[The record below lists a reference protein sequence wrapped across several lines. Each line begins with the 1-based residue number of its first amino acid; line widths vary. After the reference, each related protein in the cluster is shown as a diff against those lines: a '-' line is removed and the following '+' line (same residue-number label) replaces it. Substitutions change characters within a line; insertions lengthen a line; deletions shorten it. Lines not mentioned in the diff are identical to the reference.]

1 MQSPFWRIVLSLS
14 GHSRISASIGR
25 NAFLGLL
32 GAFLL
37 LSPVG
42 ARADIYH
49 LTFTNVTFTATC
61 IGGGTCTE
69 VFNGSADYD
78 NIADTT
84 ANLLATLTG
93 TLNVS
98 FAFGFPP
105 QCNVPGCFGTGS
117 GRFLYDPNAL
127 PGFNPIELDVEAPTF
142 DAPSPIALSGG
153 PNGSLLFVPGG
164 CGGDQPKCNTT
175 GAFPG
180 NANTDYQLTSGTY
193 TSVDIGPSPV
203 PEPGSSIF
211 FATGMAML
219 GLLSIRRRVD
229 STRRPVSVFGLPT
242 DQR

>member
-1 MQSPFWRIVLSLS
+1 MVSSLCL
-14 GHSRISASIGR
+14 HSRISASACR

-37 LSPVG
+37 LNPVG

-84 ANLLATLTG
+84 ANLSATLTG

-98 FAFGFPP
+98 FVFGFPP
-105 QCNVPGCFGTGS
+105 QCNVPGCFGTSS

-142 DAPSPIALSGG
+142 VAPSPIALSGG
-153 PNGSLLFVPGG
+153 PDGTLLFVPGG
-164 CGGDQPKCNTT
+164 CGGDQPKCNTA

-180 NANTDYQLTSGTY
+180 NPNTDYQLTSGTY
-193 TSVDIGPSPV
+193 TSVYIGPSPV
-203 PEPGSSIF
+203 PEPGSSVL

-219 GLLSIRRRVD
+219 GSLFRSRRRN
-229 STRRPVSVFGLPT
+229 SSGISSEKL
-242 DQR
+242 